1 MNKKRI
7 FIFTALVLV
16 VCLAFSMFAVACDNE
31 TTNTETTTETDLL
44 FSNGTFKLTSD
55 SNAVLSAPNN
65 WTGAPGSSSSSS
77 SIGTPHDDDD
87 LTKGVVSSSSSGW
100 KNLKKEYK
108 SIGISSPGRGPLSET
123 IENLDDSKILMIHNM
138 TATSYKYTSTSH
150 TIDKDSYYKLSVD
163 VKTLL
168 DNDNTD
174 ELAGA
179 YIYVNGSAYAG
190 FEAINTNGEWKTYTL
205 YIEGSQIEDGSISVV
220 LSLGVGAKD
229 TGHMTKGYAFFDN
242 VYLEN
247 LSEVDEDDENDKEFT
262 KADYDKIQVSD
273 TVAKYTMT
281 VANGEFDYA
290 SSTTSTPYTA
300 SLYSMISGF
309 GSGENSSTS
318 STYVSK
324 GILDTK
330 TIAENKS
337 SLTALESL
345 LTANGSSLDDLKVP
359 ADSIGTRM
367 LYMQNKQATAFGMRP
382 SVAMNFA
389 NNKYYKVSVWA
400 NSYLTSGNAS
410 VRLTNGSN
418 DDSNNYTID
427 NISTEGTWTEYTFYV
442 ASNQSRSTQLYLE
455 LWLGYGGQ
463 NDTSTHAVG
472 AVFFDNITL
481 EEVSEEDYNNASDSA
496 NIKKISL
503 KTTEEN
509 MTSLDLNNF
518 KVFNSEDAI
527 ANRSEFK
534 VIDTDNFTADTYF
547 KTNPG
552 KPVDFESSIFN
563 SSVLAINNYLPTATA
578 LSTLSYDGTNITKNT
593 ITIAPN
599 KAYAISMYVKTEN
612 IASSQGLN
620 IEILKYNKDYKQ
632 DKQDFEKA
640 YTSVAS
646 FTNINTENL
655 EDLKGYNDYTLFT
668 FYILGAELE
677 ENEIAVSVSLGSG
690 TGSDYSTLVTGYAYI
705 SSMYVENVSYSQ
717 YTSATSATNVK
728 SYSLSGSANASEVS
742 SNGFFKY
749 VDISDTENLYG
760 NEVIDENGNIK
771 DYLGVP
777 TNWSVNNSEILK
789 DETFKNMAGIL
800 NLNNTSQVNAF
811 GGIDVSTFYNGAEK
825 YFSVEKNPSVLAIK
839 KGDNTSVLGYTS
851 NSISLSANSYYAF
864 AIWAK
869 ATEGSPFSISLTT
882 ATADEQSKFATLVGD
897 GNWHLYTIYVETGIS
912 SASVTLTLNAGY
924 ENAADTS
931 STVFFA
937 GATYASSNKD
947 TFENAQSSAQSD
959 VLTQSWLIDSFDD
972 VKDAEDLFAPNN
984 FTGALVDTEASS
996 DSDTLVSGV
1005 IDKNK
1010 TDFSAID
1017 LNPDNKDDEAIINA
1031 IFNNEQT
1038 NVGDNVLVI
1047 YNKDNTAYGYTSNS
1061 ATLEAGK
1068 YYKISIWILTYK
1080 LAVNGDAED
1089 LDENFVPT
1097 ASVILKANNKTY
1109 QFGRKLNSSSE
1120 EYDKQR
1126 IVNTSTYS
1134 EDGKE
1139 TIGKWTE
1146 FSFYIFAEEDIE
1158 STTATLT
1165 VSLGFTGEDYYL
1177 SGYVFADNFS
1187 VEEIDAENFIARKD
1201 VYVENAEGN
1210 YYKDGENYVEIT
1222 DSNPAP
1228 EGAVIYKKLNDA
1240 EVADYDNSL
1249 NSVLAD
1255 SSKAKNNYRIVFTAD
1270 DSTEE
1275 PEEQET
1281 PTEEPETNSLLWLY
1295 ITSGIVGVAIVV
1307 IVIIVIIKKVLPKR
1321 KKKLVKGGK
1330 KPAPAPKKGDK
1341 RDQFGK

>member
-16 VCLAFSMFAVACDNE
+16 ICLAFSMFAVACDNDE
-31 TTNTETTTETDLL
+31 NTTETPTETDLL
-44 FSNGTFKLTSD
+44 FTNGTFKLTGD
-55 SNAVLSAPNN
+55 NNAVLSAPSN

-77 SIGTPHDDDD
+77 SVGTPNDDDD

-100 KNLKKEYK
+100 KNLRKEYK
-108 SIGISSPGRGPLSET
+108 SIGISSPGRGPLSDKIT
-123 IENLDDSKILMIHNM
+123 NLDDNKILMIHNM

-150 TIDKDSYYKLSVD
+150 TINKDSYYKLSVD

-168 DNDNTD
+168 DDDNTD
-174 ELAGA
+174 DLAGA

-190 FEAINTNGEWKTYTL
+190 FEAIDTKGEWKTYTL
-205 YIEGSQIEDGSISVV
+205 YIEGSQIEEGSITVV

-247 LSEVDEDDENDKEFT
+247 LSDVDEDDEDAKEFT
-262 KADYDKIQVSD
+262 KADYDAVEISD

-290 SSTTSTPYTA
+290 STTTSVPYTA
-300 SLYSMISGF
+300 SKYSMVSGY
-309 GSGENSSTS
+309 GSGDNASTS
-318 STYVSK
+318 SSYVSK

-337 SLTALESL
+337 SLSALESL
-345 LTANGSSLDDLKVP
+345 LTANGSSLEALSVP
-359 ADSIGTRM
+359 EGSVGTRM

-410 VRLTNGSN
+410 LRLTNGQ
-418 DDSNNYTID
+418 DTDSNNYTID
-427 NISTEGTWTEYTFYV
+427 GISTNGAWTLYTFYV
-442 ASNQSRSTQLYLE
+442 EANQSRSTQLYLE
-455 LWLGYGGQ
+455 FWLGFGGQ

-481 EEVSEEDYNNASDSA
+481 EEVSEEVYNAAADSDTV
-496 NIKKISL
+496 KKIDLS
-503 KTTEEN
+503 TSEEN
-509 MTSLDLNNF
+509 MTSVDFNNF
-518 KVFNSEDAI
+518 SIFNSEDAI
-527 ANRSEFK
+527 ANRSTFK
-534 VIDTDNFTADTYF
+534 VLDTANFTADDYF

-552 KPVDFESSIFN
+552 KPVEFDSPIFN
-563 SSVLAINNYLPTATA
+563 SNVLAINNYLPTATA
-578 LSTLSYDGTNITKNT
+578 LSTLSYDGSTITKNT

-612 IASSQGLN
+612 IDSAQGLN

-646 FTNINTENL
+646 FTNVNTENL

-677 ENEIAVSVSLGSG
+677 ESEIAISVSLGSG

-705 SSMYVENVSYSQ
+705 SSLYVENVTYTQYS
-717 YTSATSATNVK
+717 SVTSATNVK
-728 SYSLSGSANASEVS
+728 SYSLSNSAGSSEVS
-742 SNGFFKY
+742 ANGFFKY
-749 VDISDTENLYG
+749 VSISSTENLYG
-760 NEVIDENGNIK
+760 TEVFDENGDIK
-771 DYLGVP
+771 SYLGVP
-777 TNWSVNNSEILK
+777 NNWSVNNSEILK
-789 DETFKNMAGIL
+789 DESFKNMAGVL
-800 NLNNTSQVNAF
+800 NLNNSSQTTAF
-811 GGIDVSTFYNGAEK
+811 GGIDVSSFYDGATG
-825 YFSVEKNPSVLAIK
+825 FTVENNPSVLAIK
-839 KGDNTSVLGYTS
+839 KGDDTKVLGYTS
-851 NSISLSANSYYAF
+851 NSMSLSANSYYAF
-864 AIWAK
+864 NIWAK
-869 ATEGSPFSISLTT
+869 ATAGSPFSISLKT
-882 ATADEQSKFATLVGD
+882 ATADDQSKFATLVGD
-897 GNWHLYTIYVETGIS
+897 DNWHMYTIFVETGIS
-912 SASVTLTLNAGY
+912 STSVTLTLNAGY

-931 STVFFA
+931 STVFFT
-937 GATYASSNKD
+937 GATYASITS
-947 TFENAQSSAQSD
+947 TQFENAQASSSAQI
-959 VLTQSWLIDSFDD
+959 LTQSWLIDSFDD

-1010 TDFSAID
+1010 TDYSVID
-1017 LNPDNKDDEAIINA
+1017 LNPDNEEDEKIINA
-1031 IFNNEQT
+1031 IFNDEQT
-1038 NVGDNVLVI
+1038 NIGNNVLVI

-1061 ATLEAGK
+1061 ASIEAGK

-1080 LAVNGDAED
+1080 LAVNGEAED

-1097 ASVILKANNKTY
+1097 ASIVLKANNKTY
-1109 QFGRKLNSSSE
+1109 QFGKSLTSTSE

-1126 IVNTSTYS
+1126 IVNTSTYD
-1134 EDGKE
+1134 EEGNE

-1146 FSFYIFAEEDIE
+1146 YSFYIYAEEDIE

-1165 VSLGFTGEDYYL
+1165 VSLGFKGEDYYMT
-1177 SGYVFADNFS
+1177 GYVFADNFS
-1187 VEEIDAENFIARKD
+1187 VEEIDADSFIARKD
-1201 VYVENAEGN
+1201 VYVEDAEGT

-1222 DSNPAP
+1222 AENPAP

-1240 EVADYDNSL
+1240 EVADHDNSL

-1255 SSKAKNNYRIVFTAD
+1255 DEKVKNNYRIVFTSD
-1270 DSTEE
+1270 DSTSE
-1275 PEEQET
+1275 PEEEETT
-1281 PTEEPETNSLLWLY
+1281 PTEPEKDPLIWLY
-1295 ITSGIVGVAIVV
+1295 ITSGIVGVVIVV
-1307 IVIIVIIKKVLPKR
+1307 IVIIVVIKKVLPKR

-1330 KPAPAPKKGDK
+1330 KPAPSPKKGDK
-1341 RDQFGK
+1341 RDQFGN